1 MSEKTSWPGGN
12 FSMSR
17 EAILD
22 NLKLL
27 NDELSCLDIRGEI
40 ALVGGAVMC
49 LVFKT
54 RESTHDIDAIF
65 EPKQLL
71 YDCIKRVAEKMNMPS
86 NWINDS
92 VKGFLSTKADFVP
105 HLELSNLSIMVASPE
120 YLLAMKCLSSRV
132 DHPTELG
139 DIQTLITH
147 LGLTTYDEVE
157 EVILKYYPANRFHVK
172 TKYVIKEILG
182 DVFDA

>member
-1 MSEKTSWPGGN
+1 MSENTYRPGAA

-17 EAILD
+17 EVIME
-22 NLKLL
+22 NLKAL
-27 NDELSCLDIRGEI
+27 NEELSAIDVKGEI

-54 RESTHDIDAIF
+54 RESTYDIDAIF
-65 EPKQLL
+65 EPKQLI
-71 YDCIKRVAEKMNMPS
+71 YDCIKRVAGKKDMPD

-139 DIQTLITH
+139 DIRALITH
-147 LGLTTYDEVE
+147 LGLTSYDEVE
-157 EVILKYYPANRFHVK
+157 AIILKYYPANRFHVK
-172 TKYVIKEILG
+172 TKYVIKEILD

>member
-1 MSEKTSWPGGN
+1 MSEEANGPGN
-12 FSMSR
+12 TFTMSR
-17 EAILD
+17 EAIID
-22 NLKLL
+22 NLNAL
-27 NDELSCLDIRGEI
+27 NAELAAIDVKGEI

-71 YDCIKRVAEKMNMPS
+71 YDCIKRVADKNNMPH

-92 VKGFLSTKADFVP
+92 VKGFMSTEADFVP
-105 HLELSNLSIMVASPE
+105 HLELSNLCVMVASPE

-132 DHPTELG
+132 DHPTELS
-139 DIQTLITH
+139 DIRALISH
-147 LGLTTYDEVE
+147 LGLESYDEVE
-157 EVILKYYPANRFHVK
+157 AVILKYYPANRFHVK

-182 DVFDA
+182 DVFDM